1 MSSRKAKF
9 VLDEDLLNLARE
21 HFLRQEK
28 KSFLLVTR
36 LSKVLRSQA
45 KTSCQNPP
53 GQSMFTADET
63 IRPKNFP
70 KLPRSQTCNSSVSA
84 YPNTVIEVE
93 ANQPDNIKANGS
105 MLYLRTSPTPT
116 MPITVISFGLH
127 NSNNSITI
135 FLQSIGVP
143 NDNIT
148 GVGRGAPA
156 CNGSNIQNYQLHI
169 LAAELFNGALTG
181 IPNG

>member
-1 MSSRKAKF
+1 
-9 VLDEDLLNLARE
+9 
-21 HFLRQEK
+21 
-28 KSFLLVTR
+28 
-36 LSKVLRSQA
+36 
-45 KTSCQNPP
+45 
-53 GQSMFTADET
+53 
-63 IRPKNFP
+63 
-70 KLPRSQTCNSSVSA
+70 
-84 YPNTVIEVE
+84 
-93 ANQPDNIKANGS
+93 
-105 MLYLRTSPTPT
+105 
-116 MPITVISFGLH
+116 PITIISFGTAQL
-127 NSNNSITI
+127 NNSITI

>member
-45 KTSCQNPP
+45 KTFCQNPP
-53 GQSMFTADET
+53 GQSGSHHGPNSVFTADET

-70 KLPRSQTCNSSVSA
+70 KLTRSQTCNSSGSA
-84 YPNTVIEVE
+84 YLNTVIEVE
-93 ANQPDNIKANGS
+93 ANQP
-105 MLYLRTSPTPT
+105 
-116 MPITVISFGLH
+116 
-127 NSNNSITI
+127 
-135 FLQSIGVP
+135 SIGVP